1 MEGSRVKIP
10 GFIQDSQDA
19 RYYRRLGETVKI
31 KAGTLIAYP
40 GDLPRYCYFIR
51 SGRVFAGIIDRT
63 RMERILFLL
72 EKDTI
77 FLEQYLLT
85 GSCSELFFE
94 ADTDVVAQ
102 RITYPEFVQGMKS
115 RFSMTLDIIHAMSGF
130 NGALLKR
137 VATDLNEAASV
148 KICEL
153 LIDMMELFGRQ
164 TDQGI
169 LLEVKVKQ
177 EVMGK
182 LTGLHRVTVARELN
196 KLKSEG
202 LLVSGDGRYL
212 IPDREGLLRYRDRKS
227 GAEEKNGYRDR

>member
-1 MEGSRVKIP
+1 M
-10 GFIQDSQDA
+10 
-19 RYYRRLGETVKI
+19 
-31 KAGTLIAYP
+31 
-40 GDLPRYCYFIR
+40 
-51 SGRVFAGIIDRT
+51 
-63 RMERILFLL
+63 
-72 EKDTI
+72 
-77 FLEQYLLT
+77 
-85 GSCSELFFE
+85 
-94 ADTDVVAQ
+94 
-102 RITYPEFVQGMKS
+102 
-115 RFSMTLDIIHAMSGF
+115 
-130 NGALLKR
+130 
-137 VATDLNEAASV
+137 ATDLNEAASV